1 MNLSA
6 FDGLLWFLACLA
18 AFIFAQR
25 RLHQNLQAVFL
36 LLTRH
41 PAVTIGLFS
50 LLLFP
55 GVLLHELSHY
65 LMARLLGVRTGRF
78 SLLPTVLGDGTV
90 RLGFVETAKV
100 DFGRDALIGMAPLLT
115 GGALTA
121 YLGIERL
128 GFLYL
133 AEGFGRAGL
142 AGFWEGVVAL
152 PQQSDFWLWFYLTL
166 SVSSTMLPSASDRRG
181 WLPLGLTV
189 VGMVL
194 LAVLA
199 GAGPW
204 MLANLAPGLNQ
215 VLRALAVVWAIS
227 LVVHLVLLLPV
238 WGVRRVLERLT
249 GVRVQGL

>member
-1 MNLSA
+1 MSWLA
-6 FDGLLWFLACLA
+6 FDGLLWFLGCLA
-18 AFIFAQR
+18 AFVVAQR
-25 RLHQNLQAVFL
+25 RLHRELQAVFL

-41 PAVTIGLFS
+41 PAVTVGVFS

-78 SLLPTVLGDGTV
+78 SLLPAVLADGTV
-90 RLGFVETAKV
+90 RLGYVETAQV

-128 GFLYL
+128 GFLQL
-133 AEGFGRAGL
+133 AESFSRGGL
-142 AGFWEGVVAL
+142 SGFWQGLVAL

-166 SVSSTMLPSASDRRG
+166 AISSTMLPSASDRRG

-189 VGMVL
+189 GGLVA
-194 LAVLA
+194 LAVVA

-204 MLANLAPGLNQ
+204 MLENLAPGLNQ
-215 VLRALAVVWAIS
+215 LLRALAVVLAIS
-227 LVVHLVLLLPV
+227 LVVHGVLLVPV
-238 WGVRRVLERLT
+238 WALRRLIERLT
-249 GVRVQGL
+249 GMRVQGL

>member
-1 MNLSA
+1 VSWLT
-6 FDGLLWFLACLA
+6 FDGLFWFLGCLA

-25 RLHQNLQAVFL
+25 RLHQELQVIFL
-36 LLTRH
+36 LVTRH
-41 PAVTIGLFS
+41 PTVTVGIFS

-55 GVLLHELSHY
+55 GVLVHELSHY

-78 SLLPTVLGDGTV
+78 SLLPAVLADGTV
-90 RLGFVETAKV
+90 RLGYVETAQV
-100 DFGRDALIGMAPLLT
+100 DFGRDALIGIAPLLS

-128 GFLYL
+128 GFLQL
-133 AEGFGRAGL
+133 AESFSRGGL
-142 AGFWEGVVAL
+142 GGFWQQFMAL

-166 SVSSTMLPSASDRRG
+166 AISSTMLPSASDRRG

-189 VGMVL
+189 GGLAL

-204 MLANLAPGLNQ
+204 MMENLAPGLNQ
-215 VLRALAVVWAIS
+215 LLRGLAVVLAIS
-227 LVVHLVLLLPV
+227 LVVHVVLLLPA
-238 WGVRRVLERLT
+238 WMLRRLIERLT
-249 GVRVQGL
+249 GMRVKGL